1 MYIGWNTGE
10 LAMDYQCL
18 LQYAVFNFLIECF
31 YCIFVVMKDA
41 FHTLVCLCSQQ
52 VTLQLKCCMMHLI
65 PLAKGKHVQWG
76 ASFHFNWRLRA
87 TAVLSYVVVF
97 AFADL
102 FLCTE
107 YFLSPIVCYLPF
119 HCDCMAPVHRGCLP
133 TGDWWWYLEMS
144 LMTAKVINTNYYVS
158 CRILYLMTLCNGPA
172 IVK

>member
-41 FHTLVCLCSQQ
+41 FHTLVCLCSQK

-76 ASFHFNWRLRA
+76 VSFHFNWRLRA

-97 AFADL
+97 AFVDL
-102 FLCTE
+102 FISLYWVLPITNCLLFTLPLWL
-107 YFLSPIVCYLPF
+107 YGTSSQRLSSHWELVIIFRDEPN
-119 HCDCMAPVHRGCLP
+119 DCQGNK
-133 TGDWWWYLEMS
+133 Y
-144 LMTAKVINTNYYVS
+144 
-158 CRILYLMTLCNGPA
+158 
-172 IVK
+172 